1 MNYKLAMAI
10 IAELQA
16 LFLLLESQDARWEAL
31 QDWTEKYPRWRK
43 LINHYV
49 KISPDEALLDL
60 KAYLRQETGI
70 PEVLMDQY
78 ITADVTAKARASII
92 RLQDLYKERQAQDKK
107 PKRKKRTA

>member
-31 QDWTEKYPRWRK
+31 QDWLRDNPDWRVQ
-43 LINHYV
+43 INHCV
-49 KISPDEALLDL
+49 KVTPDQALVDL
-60 KAYLRQETGI
+60 KDYLRKVTGI
-70 PEVLMDQY
+70 PEVLMNQY